1 MMNEEKIIIP
11 VSGIEHI
18 EGVMSYPDVIVDG
31 RAAFLCSPHP
41 HFAGNME
48 NNIIKAL
55 YEFLS
60 SRGLPVMKYNYRG
73 VGGSMIRLPEET
85 SIFDY
90 WNDVEENKKYEKT
103 IEDTEAC
110 LKYLNKSLPGV
121 KITMIGYS
129 FGAIMAML
137 AMWNH
142 PEIERVIGIAP
153 PLSEY
158 DFSRVVS
165 SDKKTYLIG
174 SSGDFVYDRDEFITF
189 CEGMDTLNDYAFFED
204 CDHFFR
210 GREDELSAA
219 VWKFMEDDDK

>member
-1 MMNEEKIIIP
+1 MINEEKIIIP
-11 VSGIEHI
+11 FSDGEHVESVI
-18 EGVMSYPDVIVDG
+18 SYPDVIGDR
-31 RAAFLCSPHP
+31 RAALLCSPHP
-41 HFAGNME
+41 HFAGNMD

-55 YEFLS
+55 YGFLS

-73 VGGSMIRLPEET
+73 VGGSMIQLPEET

-90 WNDVEENKKYEKT
+90 WNEVEENKKYEKT
-103 IEDTEAC
+103 IEDTGAC
-110 LKYLNKSLPGV
+110 LKYLTESVPGV
-121 KITMIGYS
+121 KVTMIGYS

-137 AMWNH
+137 TGCDH
-142 PEIERVIGIAP
+142 PQIERVIGIAP

-158 DFSRVVS
+158 DFSPVGR

-174 SSGDFVYDRDEFITF
+174 SSGDFVYDRDEFISF
-189 CEGMDTLNDYAFFED
+189 CKGMDNLNDYGFFED

-219 VWKFMEDDDK
+219 VWKFMEEIK